1 MPYWRDAFHVQHLLQ
16 MFINLII
23 CCRCSENYS
32 KRHCKWNWNW
42 PKLHSKM
49 KERPTLIIHSQADI
63 PLKELQFLYKAKLRK
78 YIERIDI
85 SLMLD
90 LLSFKLTFSELLRGQ
105 KMSSSIFSETCLEW
119 RRVLQ
124 WKCVKERNV
133 RNEIEDTQCSG
144 LCFFHSYQKNA
155 NGTSTVR
162 PETSRPFEHFI
173 P

>member
-1 MPYWRDAFHVQHLLQ
+1 MELKLTQVTFKDERKTDSHHTFT
-16 MFINLII
+16 
-23 CCRCSENYS
+23 S
-32 KRHCKWNWNW
+32 RH
-42 PKLHSKM
+42 
-49 KERPTLIIHSQADI
+49 T
-63 PLKELQFLYKAKLRK
+63 LKELQFLYKAKLRK

-162 PETSRPFEHFI
+162 PETSRPFENFI

>member
-1 MPYWRDAFHVQHLLQ
+1 MELKLTQVTFKDERKADSHHTFT
-16 MFINLII
+16 
-23 CCRCSENYS
+23 S
-32 KRHCKWNWNW
+32 RH
-42 PKLHSKM
+42 
-49 KERPTLIIHSQADI
+49 TF
-63 PLKELQFLYKAKLRK
+63 KELQFLYKAKLRK